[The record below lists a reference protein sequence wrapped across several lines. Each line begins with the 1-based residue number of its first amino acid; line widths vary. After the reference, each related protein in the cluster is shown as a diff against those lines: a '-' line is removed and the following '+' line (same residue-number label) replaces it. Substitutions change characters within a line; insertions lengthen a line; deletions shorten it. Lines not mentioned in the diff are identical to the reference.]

1 LIKYFRNNKTVTYP
15 VLTLI
20 VCLFFT
26 YIVFNKVKTEVDSKT
41 QVYFDFRV
49 RQAIDLINNR
59 MQTYEQVLL
68 GTSGLFK
75 GSKSVERNEFKQYV
89 EMLSLTKNY
98 PGIQGVGFSQ
108 VVPLSIMKQHHV
120 TVRHEGFHD
129 YAIWPEGERDIYT
142 SIIYLEPFSDRNLR
156 AFGYDMFSE
165 PVRHEAM
172 QKAIDTGQAQLSG
185 KIKLVQET
193 GEKDQA
199 GFLMYL
205 PVYQNDANTS
215 NLTER
220 RKHIIGWVYSP
231 FRMSDLMEGLF
242 GEYAKDLDIS
252 IFDGES
258 MSDETLM
265 YDSNDAH
272 TTSLQLSKTIKVQV
286 ANHPWTIHIRPLP
299 TINSRIDNNFH
310 HLTLAIGAIFSVL
323 LSLMIWFLAAGRER
337 AVNIAKHMN
346 SDLID
351 QRQRLTNII
360 EGTRAGTWEWNI
372 QTGETYF
379 NENWANIIG
388 YKLSELEPISIET
401 WLKFLHPDD
410 AKLSADLLDKHFTG
424 KLDYYECEARM
435 QHKDGRWIWVL
446 DRGKITTWTA
456 DGKPL
461 LMAGT
466 HQDINERK
474 QLELELIRQTQLDH
488 LTGLSNRRHFMAQG
502 DVELSRAIRYD
513 TPLSVLMLDID
524 FFKEVNDTYG
534 HQAGDTILQAIG
546 KFCLNT
552 TRKVDLAA
560 RLGGEEFAIILPATD
575 AKGALLVAEK
585 LREYIAN
592 MEVRMPP
599 DLSINVTISIGVST
613 LDNKDTNI
621 DTLLNQADK
630 ALYKA
635 KQTGRNKV
643 CMY

>member
-1 LIKYFRNNKTVTYP
+1 
-15 VLTLI
+15 
-20 VCLFFT
+20 LFFT
-26 YIVFNKVKTEVDSKT
+26 YIAFNKVKTEVESKT

-75 GSKSVERNEFKQYV
+75 ASTSVERNEFKQYV
-89 EMLSLTKNY
+89 EMLNLSKNY
-98 PGIQGVGFSQ
+98 PGIQGVGFTQ
-108 VVPLSIMKQHHV
+108 TVHPATKIQHIESI
-120 TVRHEGFHD
+120 RNEGFHD
-129 YAIWPEGERDIYT
+129 YNIWPEGERDIYT
-142 SIIYLEPFSDRNLR
+142 SIIYLEPFSGRNLR

-172 QKAIDTGQAQLSG
+172 QKAIDTGQTQLSG
-185 KIKLVQET
+185 KLKLVQET

-205 PVYQNDANTS
+205 PVYQNGENAS
-215 NLTER
+215 NLIER

-242 GEYAKDLDIS
+242 GEYAKDLDIR

-258 MSDETLM
+258 MSDEALM
-265 YDSNDAH
+265 YDSNEAN
-272 TTSLQLSKTIKVQV
+272 TTTLQLSKTIKVQI

-299 TINSRIDNNFH
+299 SINSRVDNNFPN
-310 HLTLAIGAIFSVL
+310 LILAIGTIFSVL
-323 LSLMIWFLAAGRER
+323 LTLLIWFLATGRER
-337 AVNIAKHMN
+337 AVNIATHMN
-346 SDLID
+346 SDLII
-351 QRQRLTNII
+351 QRQRLSNII

-401 WLKFLHPDD
+401 WMNFVHPDD
-410 AKLSADLLDKHFTG
+410 AKLSEELLDKHFARE
-424 KLDYYECEARM
+424 LDYYEFEARM
-435 QHKDGRWIWVL
+435 LHKDGRWIWVL
-446 DRGKITTWTA
+446 DRGKVTTWTA

-502 DVELSRAIRYD
+502 DVELSRAVRYN

-585 LREYIAN
+585 LREFIAN
-592 MEVRMPP
+592 MEVRIPP
-599 DLSINVTISIGVST
+599 DLSIHVTISIGVST
-613 LDNKDTNI
+613 LDNKDINI

-635 KQTGRNKV
+635 KKTGRNKV